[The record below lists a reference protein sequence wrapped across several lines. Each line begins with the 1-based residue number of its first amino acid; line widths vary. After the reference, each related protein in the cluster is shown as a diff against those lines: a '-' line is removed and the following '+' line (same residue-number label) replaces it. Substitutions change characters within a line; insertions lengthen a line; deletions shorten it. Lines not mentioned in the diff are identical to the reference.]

1 MNLGSVDGVEYPC
14 LKSYMDN
21 VAVDNV
27 EDMCT
32 YIVCTDVVEDTLF
45 HLY

>member
-1 MNLGSVDGVEYPC
+1 MNLGLIDGVEYPC
-14 LKSYMDN
+14 LKSHLDN

-27 EDMCT
+27 EDMYT